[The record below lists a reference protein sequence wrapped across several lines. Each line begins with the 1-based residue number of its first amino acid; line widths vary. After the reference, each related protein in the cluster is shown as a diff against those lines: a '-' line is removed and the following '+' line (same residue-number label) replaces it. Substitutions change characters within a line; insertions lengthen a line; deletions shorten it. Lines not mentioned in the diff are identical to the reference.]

1 MGVRAKKERSFPMR
15 SPVNWTVLGLVI
27 ERSSYGFELWKRYE
41 RLYGDVVPIGSES
54 NIYAALNALKD
65 KGLIEEVEGS
75 RGVVVGGRRQPK
87 PHYRVTDEGVGAY
100 EAWVIAQAREHSRRS
115 LQFARQLGA
124 FAQQPQMALEILER
138 YERAC
143 LDDKAARIPTTVE
156 FPARVVPGLG
166 DRLAS
171 AYGRSVMAATLGWV
185 EYARREFA
193 ALTDGKDPHE
203 SP

>member
-1 MGVRAKKERSFPMR
+1 MAARRKKTERSFPMR

-54 NIYAALNALKD
+54 NIYAALNALKQ
-65 KGLIEEVEGS
+65 KGLIREVEGS
-75 RGVVVGGRRQPK
+75 RTVVVDASRQPK
-87 PHYRVTDEGVGAY
+87 PHYRVTEEGVGAY

-124 FAQQPQMALEILER
+124 FAQQPHMALEILER
-138 YERAC
+138 YEQAC
-143 LDDKAARIPTTVE
+143 LDDKGARIPTRVE
-156 FPARVVPGLG
+156 FPSRVVPGLG

-171 AYGRSVMAATLGWV
+171 AYGRSVMSATLQWV
-185 EYARREFA
+185 EYARQEFA
-193 ALTDGKDPHE
+193 ALAGGKDPT
-203 SP
+203 